1 MFPGMN
7 QRQMQQM
14 MRKMGMQQT
23 EIDAAEVIIRT
34 NDGKEMVFYQ
44 PQVAMVNMMGQKTF
58 QLVGEY
64 DEREINQKVEL
75 SEEDIQTVID
85 QTGVSKEIAEEKL
98 SANDGDIAQTIMD
111 LTEQ

>member
-34 NDGKEMVFYQ
+34 SDGKEMVFHQ
-44 PQVAMVNMMGQKTF
+44 PQVSMVNMMGQKTF
-58 QLVGEY
+58 QLVGEFE
-64 DEREINQKVEL
+64 EREINQEVEL
-75 SEEDIQTVID
+75 SEEDIQTVVD

-98 SANDGDIAQTIMD
+98 RANDGDIAQTIMD
-111 LTEQ
+111 LSEE